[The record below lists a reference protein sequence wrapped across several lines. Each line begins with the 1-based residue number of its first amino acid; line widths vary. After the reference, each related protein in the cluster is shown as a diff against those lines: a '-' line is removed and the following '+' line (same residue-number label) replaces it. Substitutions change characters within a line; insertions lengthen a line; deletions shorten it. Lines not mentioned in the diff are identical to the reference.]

1 MPQFLRA
8 SRAALAAFVLALCA
22 ASIPAQPAKTSTEAA
37 VHYAP
42 EPAMAPPQPAAAP
55 GPADADA
62 EDRGSVADVP
72 GEGFVAGEP
81 TLDEYEPP
89 PVRKHPR
96 FKSDIWLPLPSVILP
111 GFGQYFQG
119 DWSGGVY
126 TAVSVVGT
134 IVAVQ
139 ALLEAV
145 VEPGEDVDGNPVN
158 QLTSE
163 DWTLRRA
170 MLGSLAGQGS
180 GFLSAYSAFRI
191 SVPRFQQEDGKYL
204 FLKEKESIGDLMAAP
219 LRFGHLL
226 KPTTLVPL
234 GVLTGGV
241 IWLVDYER
249 AHHRGANWTASP
261 DDVPFYGALAYNA
274 GTTEEAL
281 FRGWLLPVA
290 HQYMGQHFWLANSAQ
305 ALLFGAAH
313 YSKENPLPWP
323 QTLIGLYFGWLT
335 RRNQWTL
342 SEAIFVHAWWDMIL
356 FAGQIAANREEDL
369 GAARVRFDLP
379 LGW

>member
-1 MPQFLRA
+1 MPKLLRA
-8 SRAALAAFVLALCA
+8 PTVALAACILAICA
-22 ASIPAQPAKTSTEAA
+22 ADALAQPARTSTEGP

-42 EPAMAPPQPAAAP
+42 EPAQATARPAP
-55 GPADADA
+55 GPKDTAFDSAGEIADTGAT
-62 EDRGSVADVP
+62 

-81 TLDEYEPP
+81 TLDESDPP
-89 PVRKHPR
+89 PIRRHPH
-96 FKSDIWLPLPSVILP
+96 FKSDIWLPLPSIILP

-119 DWSGGVY
+119 DWTGGVY

-134 IVAVQ
+134 IVALQ
-139 ALLEAV
+139 GLLEAAA
-145 VEPGEDVDGNPVN
+145 ESGEDVDGNPAA

-163 DWTLRRA
+163 NWTIRRA
-170 MLGSLAGQGS
+170 MLGSLASQGS
-180 GFLSAYSAFRI
+180 GLLSAYSAFRI

-204 FLKEKESIGDLMAAP
+204 FLTEKESVGDLMAAP

-226 KPTTLVPL
+226 KPTTLIPL

-249 AHHRGANWTASP
+249 AHHRGADWTASP

-274 GTTEEAL
+274 GTSEEAL

-290 HQYMGQHFWLANSAQ
+290 HQYMGRHFWLANSAQ

-313 YSKENPLPWP
+313 YSEANPLPWP